1 MNIDAHIT
9 IWMGTERKGRL
20 QAEEDRDL
28 ARKVIVQLQEEI
40 WSLKK
45 GRMVS
50 WNSAQ

>member
-1 MNIDAHIT
+1 MHTLQFEWELNVI
-9 IWMGTERKGRL
+9 KGRL

-50 WNSAQ
+50 